1 MVREGKVKSAL
12 ILPHKQLSASKS
24 GGAALQC
31 PLKKHAPELSM
42 AFSTWI
48 TFVIAAS
55 IIAVSPGSGAVLSM
69 SHGLS
74 YGVRKA
80 SGTILGLQAG
90 LLLVLAIAGA
100 GVGSLLLASELAFN
114 VVKTVGALYLIWLGF
129 SQWRAR
135 VQAAPDGSVD
145 GGAALA
151 KAGLPS
157 LQKRVLTG
165 FLTNAT
171 NPKGII
177 FMVAVLPQFI
187 SQDHPLLPQLLIL
200 AATMCTIDLMV
211 MHSYAF
217 LAASMQRFFRD
228 ARAVKRQNRV
238 FGGLL
243 MAVGAALFFVKRG
256 GAHA

>member
-1 MVREGKVKSAL
+1 MSFA
-12 ILPHKQLSASKS
+12 
-24 GGAALQC
+24 
-31 PLKKHAPELSM
+31 
-42 AFSTWI
+42 TWI
-48 TFVIAAS
+48 TFVIAAC

-74 YGVRKA
+74 YGVKRA
-80 SGTILGLQAG
+80 SATIIGLQAG
-90 LLLVLAIAGA
+90 LLLIFFIAGA

-114 VVKTVGALYLIWLGF
+114 VVKTVGALYLIYLGL
-129 SQWRAR
+129 SQWRSKVTLNEQDRPAE
-135 VQAAPDGSVD
+135 VQ
-145 GGAALA
+145 
-151 KAGLPS
+151 LPS
-157 LQKRVLTG
+157 MRKRMLTG

-187 SQDHPLLPQLLIL
+187 TQDAPLLPQLLIL
-200 AATMCTIDLMV
+200 AATMCCIDLVV

-217 LAASMQRFFRD
+217 LASSMQRFFRD
-228 ARAVKRQNRV
+228 ARAVKKQNRF

-256 GAHA
+256 GAAA